1 MARFDQLLN
10 ILKISFESGVSESQY
25 HSIVN
30 MIREYGADPGP
41 KDIEHASL
49 EAIGWPTDYHPSD
62 HIERIRFAFHFLPYN
77 NELVDKYMDTKMVIF
92 YV

>member
-10 ILKISFESGVSESQY
+10 ILKISFESGISESQY

-30 MIREYGADPGP
+30 MIREYGASPDS

-49 EAIGWPTDYHPSD
+49 KAIGWPNDYHPSD
-62 HIERIRFAFHFLPYN
+62 HIERIRFAFHFVPYK
-77 NELVDKYMDTKMVIF
+77 NEQVDKYIESFK
-92 YV
+92 

>member
-30 MIREYGADPGP
+30 MIREYGADPDP

-49 EAIGWPTDYHPSD
+49 EARFRSD
-62 HIERIRFAFHFLPYN
+62 HQGMILCLPPLKPALN
-77 NELVDKYMDTKMVIF
+77 FICV
-92 YV
+92 